1 MEITLKAKNLIITS
15 GGQSGTDRAALD
27 FAMQHKIPC
36 GGWCPA
42 GRLAEDGIIPDHYPL
57 RETASSDHSERTR
70 MNIDE
75 SDGTLIIFINEM
87 DEGTNYTR
95 RYAEETGKPVYIID
109 EASKTDPTAFRNW
122 MEENKIRVLNV
133 AGPRESNEPGIYAFA
148 MNVMGKIVPS
158 AE

>member
-1 MEITLKAKNLIITS
+1 MMNPNNLNIIS
-15 GGQSGTDRAALD
+15 GGQSGVDRAALD

-95 RYAEETGKPVYIID
+95 RYAEETGKPVYIIA
-109 EASKTDPTAFRNW
+109 EAPGTDPTAFRNW
-122 MEENKIRVLNV
+122 MAENKIRVLNV
-133 AGPRESNEPGIYAFA
+133 AGPRESSGEGTYRFAFR
-148 MNVMGKIVPS
+148 VLGEILVW
-158 AE
+158 